1 MEIPTSPVLIIGTGA
16 MASLFAA
23 RLAGSGISV
32 KMLGTWLEG
41 ISALNQSGVR
51 LSDEN
56 GKEQVYPVEATDDPQ
71 ECAGSRFAIVLVKSY
86 QTKRVAYQLLECLTR
101 DGVVLTL
108 QNGLN
113 NQITL
118 ADVLGTQRV
127 GLGVTTIGATLI
139 EPGWVRIGGNGV
151 INLGKHQHI
160 QPFAAL
166 LKKAGFSVETVGN
179 TDSFVWGKLTINAAI
194 NPLTA
199 LLQVPNGD
207 LLTIP
212 SARQLMS
219 LVALETANVA
229 EKKGIQLPFS
239 DPVSAVESVALQTA
253 SNHSSM
259 FKDVIRGTP
268 TEVDAINGAV
278 VKVGEAA
285 NVQVDVNRTLWLLI
299 KAIVNKTETNNKKP
313 SGG

>member
-1 MEIPTSPVLIIGTGA
+1 MEIPTSRVLIVGTGA

-23 RLAGSGISV
+23 RLAGSGIRV
-32 KMLGTWLEG
+32 KMLGTWQEG

-51 LSDEN
+51 ISNEN
-56 GKEQVYPVEATDDPQ
+56 GMEQVYPVEATDDPQ
-71 ECAGSRFAIVLVKSY
+71 ECAGSQFAIVLVKSY
-86 QTKRVAYQLLECLTR
+86 QTNRVAFQLLECLTR
-101 DGVVLTL
+101 DGIVLTL

-113 NQITL
+113 NQVTL

-139 EPGWVRIGGNGV
+139 EPGWVRIGGKGV
-151 INLGKHQHI
+151 INLGKHQRI
-160 QPFAAL
+160 QPWAAL
-166 LKKAGFSVETVGN
+166 LKQAGFSVEIVEN

-199 LLQVPNGD
+199 LLHVPNGD

-212 SARQLMS
+212 SARQLMG
-219 LVALETANVA
+219 LVALETSNVA
-229 EKKGIQLPFS
+229 VAKGIQLPFS
-239 DPVSAVESVALQTA
+239 DPVSAVESVAMQTA

-278 VKVGEAA
+278 VKVGKAA
-285 NVQVDVNRTLWLLI
+285 NVQVGINRTLWLMI
-299 KAIVNKTETNNKKP
+299 KAIVNKPKTNNKK
-313 SGG
+313 SRGG